1 MGSPATASSPKRRTS
16 TSIHPK
22 AAGARVVVPLE
33 TNGPSFRTHVQHY
46 PAEGGRTEGAWSWY
60 PDRERGAAGLAEL
73 AEKLE
78 KEGWIKEEA

>member
-1 MGSPATASSPKRRTS
+1 MGSPATAAFGWMEVEVRRFRDD
-16 TSIHPK
+16 
-22 AAGARVVVPLE
+22 AGARVVVPLE